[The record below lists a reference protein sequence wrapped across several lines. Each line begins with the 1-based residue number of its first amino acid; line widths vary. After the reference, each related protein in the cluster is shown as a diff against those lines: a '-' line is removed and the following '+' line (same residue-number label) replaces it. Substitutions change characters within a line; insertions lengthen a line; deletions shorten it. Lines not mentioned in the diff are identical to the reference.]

1 MFPAAHS
8 CICATLGL
16 GKSTVLTVFPVCFQF
31 PNLRQLL
38 QLAGFPTV
46 PALGNHFIRVFFP
59 EEMSPTHSLPNHM
72 RSPGAH
78 PGGQGTVEGRSADPG
93 KFQSSLGRAGQAW
106 LRLVV
111 GQDGVFLAMARN
123 GGSICH
129 AKWFIL
135 IAFDV

>member
-1 MFPAAHS
+1 MLPAAHS
-8 CICATLGL
+8 CLCASLGL

-31 PNLRQLL
+31 PNLPQLL

-46 PALGNHFIRVFFP
+46 PALGNHVIRVFLP
-59 EEMSPTHSLPNHM
+59 RRNVAKPQPNHM
-72 RSPGAH
+72 RSQPGAH

-93 KFQSSLGRAGQAW
+93 KFRSSLGRAGQAW

-123 GGSICH
+123 GGSI
-129 AKWFIL
+129 
-135 IAFDV
+135 